1 MGVIRRFQAPP
12 HDHHHLSPKSPLISL
27 SPPQSSGNPN
37 TRRVIAY
44 ALARSGRIIAAIEAL
59 DQLLDQLDRA
69 DSCQL

>member
-37 TRRVIAY
+37 MAIAY
-44 ALARSGRIIAAIEAL
+44 SLARSGRIIAAIEAL
-59 DQLLDQLDRA
+59 DQLFGSAR
-69 DSCQL
+69 